1 MPSEAYALNP
11 DMLVGGQ
18 AVLEGVMMRSARGY
32 AVAVRRPDGTL
43 VFDRDEIKAPS
54 ARFRPLKWP
63 VLRGSTILIQSL
75 LLGFRAL
82 SFAAHHS
89 VPESSRPE
97 GSADRASRAAIAASL
112 AVAVL
117 FGLGLFLFFPLLL
130 TNLIKIRLSP
140 GLGTLAFNAIDGGIR
155 VLFFFGYLVAIS
167 KLPDI
172 RRVFEY
178 HGAEHKVVY
187 TFEAGEDLTIE
198 NAARKS
204 RLHPRCG
211 TSFLLFVLA
220 LSIAI
225 FALIPSTAPFL
236 VKFASRI
243 VFIPVIAG
251 LAYET
256 IRFSSKHVDSPVFRF
271 LITPGLWLQRIT
283 TREPSADQIEVAIA
297 ALKEALTFD
306 LASATPQ
313 AAVL

>member
-1 MPSEAYALNP
+1 MPSDAYALNP

-43 VFDRDEIKAPS
+43 AFDRDEVKAPS
-54 ARFRPLKWP
+54 AKFRPLKWP
-63 VLRGSTILIQSL
+63 ILRGSTILIQSL

-89 VPESSRPE
+89 VPESSRPD
-97 GSADRASRAAIAASL
+97 GSADRASSAAIALSL
-112 AVAVL
+112 GVAVL

-130 TNLIKIRLSP
+130 TNLIRSRLDPS
-140 GLGTLAFNAIDGGIR
+140 LGTIGFNAIDGGIR
-155 VLFFFGYLVAIS
+155 VLLFFGYLAAIS

-187 TFEAGEDLTIE
+187 TFEAGEDLTVE
-198 NAARKS
+198 NAEKKS

-220 LSIAI
+220 ISIAV
-225 FALIPSTAPFL
+225 FALIPSAAPFL
-236 VKFASRI
+236 AKLASRI
-243 VFIPVIAG
+243 VFIPIIAG

-306 LASATPQ
+306 IASATPR

>member
-1 MPSEAYALNP
+1 
-11 DMLVGGQ
+11 
-18 AVLEGVMMRSARGY
+18 MMRSARGY

-43 VFDRDEIKAPS
+43 AFDRDEVKAPS
-54 ARFRPLKWP
+54 AKFRPLKWP
-63 VLRGSTILIQSL
+63 ILRGSTILIQSL

-89 VPESSRPE
+89 VPESSRPD
-97 GSADRASRAAIAASL
+97 GSAERASRAAIAVSL

-130 TNLIKIRLSP
+130 TNLIKTRLAP
-140 GLGTLAFNAIDGGIR
+140 GLGTIAFNAIDGGIR

-178 HGAEHKVVY
+178 HGAEHKVVF
-187 TFEAGEDLTIE
+187 TFEAGEDLTVE
-198 NAARKS
+198 NAVGKS

-220 LSIAI
+220 ISIAI

-236 VKFASRI
+236 AKLASRI

-256 IRFSSKHVDSPVFRF
+256 IRFSSKHVDSPVFRY

-306 LASATPQ
+306 VASAAPQ